1 MWQSQQ
7 TPYTQWQWSL
17 TSDQHNARLKHSRP
31 FRWYSICLVNM
42 QSIWILFTTK
52 YELWKLFH
60 LILYNFTVIT
70 AYVCI
75 KYIPVA
81 RSNGLISIVNQNTEK
96 LWLKSHSKWTLMK
109 IWWLSRL
116 IGLTSHHAFSISN
129 LWCIDL
135 GKTYHSILPYIHE
148 SFIIRTFYFPNGHS
162 QAIGCTLCNLLISW
176 IGV

>member
-1 MWQSQQ
+1 
-7 TPYTQWQWSL
+7 
-17 TSDQHNARLKHSRP
+17 
-31 FRWYSICLVNM
+31 M

-60 LILYNFTVIT
+60 LILYNSTVIT

-116 IGLTSHHAFSISN
+116 IGLTSHTFSISN

-135 GKTYHSILPYIHE
+135 ENTYHSILPHKFMRVSLLEHFISQMAILRLSVALYVIYWFHELVFKLFKIIYIKE
-148 SFIIRTFYFPNGHS
+148 
-162 QAIGCTLCNLLISW
+162 TLLE
-176 IGV
+176 